1 MYEIKTFLC
10 CPEMTTLCCWGQR
23 TSAKSKQPKKYLK
36 KRALKRFPVNNQVP
50 CSGTTGWPPI
60 SDFHQLTSRKL
71 SPLEWMSSRLH
82 QNCHPLQILMYTDM
96 FPLSLLLSHSH
107 FYTFTFP
114 FSLPLFHFYIS
125 ISLSYF
131 HTFPLLLSLSYF
143 HTKLFSCSNGDTDNA
158 WKQDFL
164 SKGRYTEEQQ
174 HQLRDIRRRGK
185 NKVNFRLC
193 FKAVKVKDT
202 LRIEA
207 PTEMQMVFACVP
219 IIWWPIFDQ
228 LRLLL
233 KTAERENWTSSM
245 ISR

>member
-143 HTKLFSCSNGDTDNA
+143 HFHTFTPNCSPVQMVILTMPGSRTFWARGDTRRSSSTSWGTSDVA
-158 WKQDFL
+158 EK
-164 SKGRYTEEQQ
+164 
-174 HQLRDIRRRGK
+174 IRSTFG
-185 NKVNFRLC
+185 
-193 FKAVKVKDT
+193 
-202 LRIEA
+202 
-207 PTEMQMVFACVP
+207 FA
-219 IIWWPIFDQ
+219 
-228 LRLLL
+228 L
-233 KTAERENWTSSM
+233 KL
-245 ISR
+245 